1 MANKLL
7 RYSLGSDVII
17 YGVRCT
23 IGFLVGYQLYLAFPE
38 YELYWTIISILLVI
52 SPEEKDS
59 RKLSVERF
67 KSNLI
72 GSSVGLVCFLLPVPE
87 VVMMMTGIVLSIAI
101 CHLFNLMNVAR
112 TAVVA
117 LIIVLI
123 HEQSTMTYWA
133 ALERFL
139 SVTLGCLIGLY
150 VTVLTSNIIQY
161 LRKKSKLENE

>member
-1 MANKLL
+1 
-7 RYSLGSDVII
+7 
-17 YGVRCT
+17 
-23 IGFLVGYQLYLAFPE
+23 VGYQLYLAFPE

-59 RKLSVERF
+59 RKLSVDRF

-72 GSSVGLVCFLLPVPE
+72 GSSVGLVCFLLPTPE
-87 VVMMMTGIVLSIAI
+87 VVMMVAGIALSIVI
-101 CHLFNLMNVAR
+101 CHLFNLMSVAR

-123 HEQSTMTYWA
+123 HEQATMTYWA

-150 VTVLTSNIIQY
+150 VTVLTSNVIKY
-161 LRKKSKLENE
+161 LRKKTKLENE